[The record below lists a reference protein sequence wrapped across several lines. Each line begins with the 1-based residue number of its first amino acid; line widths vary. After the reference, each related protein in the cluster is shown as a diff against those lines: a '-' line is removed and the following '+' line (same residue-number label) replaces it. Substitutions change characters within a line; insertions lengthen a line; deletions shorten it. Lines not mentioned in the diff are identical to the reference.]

1 MILRRAEP
9 IPAGLLKT
17 LSPSSRLRYDK
28 RSLKMHLLHL
38 SPQQNQYFTP
48 ETHGRRIC
56 VDNPINLGAQPTN
69 QTKQTRLSQ
78 LAF

>member
-28 RSLKMHLLHL
+28 RSLKMHLLPLLPL

-56 VDNPINLGAQPTN
+56 VDNPIDFGAQPTS
-69 QTKQTRLSQ
+69 QTK
-78 LAF
+78 